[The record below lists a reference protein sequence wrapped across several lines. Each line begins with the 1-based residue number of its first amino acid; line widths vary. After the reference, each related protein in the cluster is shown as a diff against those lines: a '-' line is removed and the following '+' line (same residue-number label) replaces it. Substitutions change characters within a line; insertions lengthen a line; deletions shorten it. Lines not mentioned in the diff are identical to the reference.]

1 MKDRYLIIDGYNMI
15 GQSKELSKVARE
27 SLEEAREQLL
37 DVIAN
42 YNAVVADEIVCVFDA
57 YEQSG
62 IEREYMYHGVKT
74 VFTKEKE
81 TADSYI
87 ERYVYNLY
95 NKHTTHITVVTSDM
109 SEQHAIFGAGA
120 YRVSSREMWRDLKEN
135 AMTVS
140 KSVDDFNERKQ
151 ELEFRYQKMYLQN
164 LKKYDEDMVKNIN
177 NTVLIFK
184 RCVLYNVPNL

>member
-1 MKDRYLIIDGYNMI
+1 MKERYLIIDGYNMI
-15 GQSKELSKVARE
+15 GQSSALSAIAKE

-37 DVIAN
+37 DAIAN
-42 YNAVVADEIVCVFDA
+42 YNALIADEIVCVFDA

-62 IEREYMYHGVKT
+62 IEREYIYHGVKT

-140 KSVDDFNERKQ
+140 KSVDDFNERKPRTRIS
-151 ELEFRYQKMYLQN
+151 LSKDVLAEFEKIRRGYG
-164 LKKYDEDMVKNIN
+164 KKRK
-177 NTVLIFK
+177 
-184 RCVLYNVPNL
+184 

>member
-15 GQSKELSKVARE
+15 GQSRELSKVARE

-74 VFTKEKE
+74 VLRKKK

-140 KSVDDFNERKQ
+140 KSVDDFNERKPRTRIS
-151 ELEFRYQKMYLQN
+151 LSKDVLAEFE
-164 LKKYDEDMVKNIN
+164 KYDEDMVK
-177 NTVLIFK
+177 T
-184 RCVLYNVPNL
+184 

>member
-15 GQSKELSKVARE
+15 GQSRELSKVARE

-120 YRVSSREMWRDLKEN
+120 YRVSSREIWRDLKEN

-140 KSVDDFNERKQ
+140 KSVDDFNERKPRTRIS
-151 ELEFRYQKMYLQN
+151 LSKDVLAEFEKIRRGYG
-164 LKKYDEDMVKNIN
+164 KKHK
-177 NTVLIFK
+177 
-184 RCVLYNVPNL
+184 

>member
-15 GQSKELSKVARE
+15 GQSRELSKVARE

-62 IEREYMYHGVKT
+62 IEREYMYHGVKI

-140 KSVDDFNERKQ
+140 KSVDDFNERKPRTRIS
-151 ELEFRYQKMYLQN
+151 LSKDVLAEFEKIRRGYG
-164 LKKYDEDMVKNIN
+164 KKHK
-177 NTVLIFK
+177 
-184 RCVLYNVPNL
+184 

>member
-15 GQSKELSKVARE
+15 GQSRELSKVARE

-62 IEREYMYHGVKT
+62 IEREYIYHGVKT

-81 TADSYI
+81 TADSFI
-87 ERYVYNLY
+87 ERYVYELY

-109 SEQHAIFGAGA
+109 SEQHAIFGSGA
-120 YRVSSREMWRDLKEN
+120 YRISSREMWRELKEN
-135 AMTVS
+135 EVVVN
-140 KSVDDFNERKQ
+140 KSLDDFSEKKPRIRIPLSNEI
-151 ELEFRYQKMYLQN
+151 LEEFEKIRRGNQK
-164 LKKYDEDMVKNIN
+164 KD
-177 NTVLIFK
+177 
-184 RCVLYNVPNL
+184 

>member
-15 GQSKELSKVARE
+15 GQSRELSKVARE

-81 TADSYI
+81 AADSYI

-140 KSVDDFNERKQ
+140 KSVDDFNERKPRTRIS
-151 ELEFRYQKMYLQN
+151 LSKDVLAEFEKIRRGYG
-164 LKKYDEDMVKNIN
+164 KKHK
-177 NTVLIFK
+177 
-184 RCVLYNVPNL
+184 

>member
-1 MKDRYLIIDGYNMI
+1 MKERYLIIDGYNMI
-15 GQSKELSKVARE
+15 GQSRELSKVARE

-140 KSVDDFNERKQ
+140 KSVDDFNERKPRTRIS
-151 ELEFRYQKMYLQN
+151 LSKDVLAEFEKIRRGYG
-164 LKKYDEDMVKNIN
+164 KKHK
-177 NTVLIFK
+177 
-184 RCVLYNVPNL
+184 